1 MSLPLGDNIKKLR
14 NEQNITQEQLAEHLN
29 ISYQA
34 ISKWENDV
42 TIPDVQ
48 LLPIIA
54 EYFEVSIDELFKP
67 NMRAYRNKEA
77 RLLAVYEVTRR
88 TGDFNRATEDFNRAD
103 QAYQK
108 LLANSDNL
116 NHKDLRFY
124 AYLYHCRS
132 IDYVNKA
139 VEMYNDAIK
148 LGEEIKDEA
157 YYLTQRSLI
166 SLLARNNRSQDSIDK
181 YEKMIKDEPNNIQHY
196 IQLCLAYQLSKHYDK
211 AWEVIESGFK
221 IDANN
226 GLLLSSAGEIC
237 KCLGKYDDAIA
248 YWDKSFKTDSEIP
261 DNLFS
266 KAFLYQELGKKEK
279 AIEMWR
285 EIISWLEQ
293 RGFDVDVKWA
303 NKELEKLK
311 KSNI

>member
-14 NEQNITQEQLAEHLN
+14 NERQVTQEQLAEHLN

-34 ISKWENDV
+34 ISKWENNI

-48 LLPIIA
+48 LLPAIA
-54 EYFEVSIDELFKP
+54 EYFEVSFDELFKP

-77 RLLAVYEVTRR
+77 RLLAIYEATRS
-88 TGDFNRATEDFNRAD
+88 TEDFNRAD

-108 LLANSDNL
+108 LLAGSDNY
-116 NHKDLRFY
+116 NHEDLRLY
-124 AYLYHCRS
+124 AGLQ
-132 IDYVNKA
+132 DYRASYYVDKA
-139 VEMYNDAIK
+139 VELYNNAIK
-148 LGEEIKDEA
+148 LGEKVKDNS
-157 YYLTQRSLI
+157 YYLTQRCLI
-166 SLLARNNRSQDSIDK
+166 SLLARNNRSQESIDK
-181 YEKMIKDEPNNIQHY
+181 YEKMLKDEPNNIQHY
-196 IQLCLAYQLSKHYDK
+196 IQLCFAYQHSKHYDK
-211 AWEVIESGFK
+211 AWEIIESGFK

-226 GLLLSSAGEIC
+226 GLLLTNAGDIC

-248 YWDKSFKTDSEIP
+248 YWDKSFKVDNEIP

-266 KAFLYQELGKKEK
+266 KAFLYQELGEKEK
-279 AIEMWR
+279 EIEMWK
-285 EIISWLEQ
+285 EIICWLEQ

-303 NKELEKLK
+303 NKELEKLM